1 MKSRLFVAGVS
12 RVVAAASATA
22 WIAGSS
28 ALRLTAADDILQRS
42 RATYGELRSYADT
55 GAVMEEYGSG
65 SKDRHTFAT
74 YFNRTPRR
82 FSFDFRKDGG
92 DRYVVWGDPDAF
104 HTWWKTT
111 GVQEDYPNP
120 NNISAFTT
128 ADAHSYGS
136 GLKIPALLYSKA
148 PLQGTFTNFSD
159 VVVDG
164 TEDVSGHRCHRLLG
178 TTRDV
183 YTATGR
189 EVAVRKLAVWI
200 DAESLLIRKTVEQS
214 KALPGQISRRTT
226 NYEPQTNPAL
236 DEGRFRFSPA
246 CA

>member
-1 MKSRLFVAGVS
+1 V
-12 RVVAAASATA
+12 

-28 ALRLTAADDILQRS
+28 APRLTAADDFLQRS

-55 GAVMEEYGSG
+55 GVVIEEYGAD
-65 SKDRHTFAT
+65 SKDRHTFGT

-82 FSFDFRKDGG
+82 FSFDFRKEGG
-92 DRYVVWGDPDAF
+92 DRYVIWGDPDAF

-120 NNISAFTT
+120 NNVTAFTT

-148 PLQGTFTNFSD
+148 SLQGTFANFSD

-183 YTATGR
+183 YAATGR
-189 EVAVRKLAVWI
+189 EVGVRKLTVWI

-226 NYEPQTNPAL
+226 TYEPQANPVL
-236 DEGRFRFSPA
+236 DEGRFRFSPPA
-246 CA
+246 PK